1 MFDIEKDYNLK
12 IDELRKLLKSSRR
25 FDQAIELALEIHAVT
40 HTGKV
45 SLSDSPTFCDD
56 LLEGLENEDYSI
68 MPTEKDETIA
78 WHLWHIARIEDLVGN
93 LLIAEQP
100 PIFNEEWMEKMSVS
114 VRDTGNV
121 MTDMQIIDFSEQ
133 VNKQEL
139 IKYRNAVGCQ
149 TRKILKSLSP
159 LDLKRKPGEE
169 YLARLVSEGGLLE
182 VKGSIWLKNFWGRH
196 TFAGLILLP
205 ITRHHMMHLSDS
217 VVIKEF
223 LLNNR

>member
-100 PIFNEEWMEKMSVS
+100 QIFNEEWMEKMSVS

-133 VNKQEL
+133 VNKD
-139 IKYRNAVGCQ
+139 
-149 TRKILKSLSP
+149 RK
-159 LDLKRKPGEE
+159 
-169 YLARLVSEGGLLE
+169 
-182 VKGSIWLKNFWGRH
+182 
-196 TFAGLILLP
+196 
-205 ITRHHMMHLSDS
+205 S
-217 VVIKEF
+217 VV
-223 LLNNR
+223 